1 MNIKLHLIALSLI
14 CLTDMFGQDIANV
27 QNIKINSLELNQERE
42 ILVYTPQ
49 GYDESSHTSF
59 DVIYV
64 FDSQNRAFFDYAHS
78 TISFFEEFMWKRF
91 IVVGIT
97 SPHIEEQE
105 YSRNNDMLPKL
116 TDKDAIKKYGSYS
129 GNANNFLKYIKN
141 EVFPL
146 IEKRYRPMNKRI
158 AVGHS
163 LSASFVIYSLF
174 EEPDLFTDYIA
185 ISPNLAF
192 DNNRLANQFINFDFN
207 RLEKK
212 KFLYLSN
219 ADEGKYWNSWKPAR
233 EKVYQFLKDSLNSDK
248 LQVVKKE
255 YPEEGHLSVFAS
267 SYRNG
272 INEYLNY
279 FATNYSSFLSEKTYQ
294 IKITV
299 EVPNKKDKVYLTG
312 NQEVLS
318 NWKSPDKIKLN
329 KKSDFQREIILTVQ
343 SPIQFKLTRGSWE
356 SEAVVLGNEAMR
368 ELTLNPS
375 ENMEVNYKIVNWD
388 DKIE

>member
-1 MNIKLHLIALSLI
+1 MKIKLHLIALLI
-14 CLTDMFGQDIANV
+14 VCSTNIFSQDIAKV
-27 QNIKINSLELNQERE
+27 ENIKINSLELNQERE
-42 ILVYTPQ
+42 ILVYTPE
-49 GYDESSHTSF
+49 GYNESSHTNF

-97 SPHIEEQE
+97 SPYIEEQE

-141 EVFPL
+141 EVFP
-146 IEKRYRPMNKRI
+146 
-158 AVGHS
+158 
-163 LSASFVIYSLF
+163 
-174 EEPDLFTDYIA
+174 
-185 ISPNLAF
+185 PNLAF

-248 LQVVKKE
+248 LQVVIKE
-255 YPEEGHLSVFAS
+255 YPEEGHLSVFPS

-343 SPIQFKLTRGSWE
+343 SPVQFKLTRGSWE